1 MLNASLILSAGEIVE
16 PGNGPVWVW
25 SDLHLGDWVALGS
38 FGRPFDTVGEMDEA
52 LFEAWRREVSEDDTV
67 IVVGDVVLGSPRDAS
82 ERLERVEAAPGRK
95 ILVYGNHDQNGVAGV
110 VTDGFDEAGFALATP
125 GDPPLLLTFR
135 SGRFRR
141 VR

>member
-1 MLNASLILSAGEIVE
+1 MGVE
-16 PGNGPVWVW
+16 RSTPRG
-25 SDLHLGDWVALGS
+25 WVALGS

-95 ILVYGNHDQNGVAGV
+95 ILVYGNHDQNGVGGV
-110 VTDGFDEAGFALATP
+110 VTDGFDEAYFALATP

>member
-1 MLNASLILSAGEIVE
+1 MARCGCGAI
-16 PGNGPVWVW
+16 
-25 SDLHLGDWVALGS
+25 LHLGDWVALGS

-67 IVVGDVVLGSPRDAS
+67 IAWVTWCWARPATRRSGSSGWRRRP
-82 ERLERVEAAPGRK
+82 AARSWST
-95 ILVYGNHDQNGVAGV
+95 GNHDQNGVGGV
-110 VTDGFDEAGFALATP
+110 VTDGFDEAYFALATP